1 MHIQQSNI
9 SLASQHL
16 ASQRYQRHEHLESW
30 IGQRPGN
37 AARGPAQD
45 QVSLSQH
52 GRALAAEAQSQADKS
67 QAVDKSRDAKDGE
80 NLPPQLRLIKMAIE
94 SLTGQKIKLVNLD
107 SVSLD
112 SQHSESM
119 QQLASL
125 QQQSAT
131 GGSGNTGASA
141 GFGVDYQYHAEY
153 HETESLDF
161 SASGT
166 VVTAD
171 GQQLQFQ
178 LDLSL
183 RREFHMQSDT
193 SIQLGNAV
201 QSKDPLVINMD
212 VPAAQLT
219 NQKTDFDIDG
229 DGKSEK
235 ISMLQPGSGFLAL
248 DKNNDGKVNNGKE
261 LFGTQSGNG
270 FADLAKFDDDGNSWI
285 DAADAIFKQLKIWF
299 KDSAGKD
306 QLVDLKAANIGA
318 IFLGNIKTDFRHADA
333 ANNTNG
339 DLRSSGIFLKE
350 NGQAGSVQQID
361 LAV

>member
-9 SLASQHL
+9 SMASQHL
-16 ASQRYQRHEHLESW
+16 ASQRYQQHERLESW
-30 IGQRPGN
+30 VGQRPGN

-45 QVSLSQH
+45 QVSLSQR
-52 GRALAAEAQSQADKS
+52 GRTLAAEAQDKADKS
-67 QAVDKSRDAKDGE
+67 RAVDKSRDAKDEE

-94 SLTGQKIKLVNLD
+94 SLTGQKIRLVNLD
-107 SVSLD
+107 NVAID

-125 QQQSAT
+125 QQQGAT
-131 GGSGNTGASA
+131 DSGGTAGA

-193 SIQLGNAV
+193 SIQLGDAV

-235 ISMLQPGSGFLAL
+235 VFMLQPGSGFLAL
-248 DKNNDGKVNNGKE
+248 DKNNDGKINNGKE

-270 FADLAKFDDDGNSWI
+270 FADLARFDDDGNNWI
-285 DAADAIFKQLKIWF
+285 DAADAIFKQLKIWS
-299 KDSAGKD
+299 KDDAGKD
-306 QLVDLKAANIGA
+306 RLVDLKAANIGA
-318 IFLGNIKTDFRHADA
+318 IFLGNAKTDFRHTDA
-333 ANNTNG
+333 ANKTNG
-339 DLRSSGIFLKE
+339 DLRSSGVFLKE